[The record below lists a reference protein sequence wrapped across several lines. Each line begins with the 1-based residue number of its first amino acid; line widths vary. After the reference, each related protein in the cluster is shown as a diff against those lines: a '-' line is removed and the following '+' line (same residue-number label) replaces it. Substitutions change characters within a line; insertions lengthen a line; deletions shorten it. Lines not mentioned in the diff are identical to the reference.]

1 MTKSSA
7 RSGRISYLIL
17 VVALFAL
24 ALVLFLG
31 KGASKS
37 ETVTSRADRIASEI
51 RCPTCQGLSVKD
63 SKAASARVIFSEIER
78 QVEAGERDEDIR
90 AYLVDRF
97 GTSEL
102 LRPQATGIA
111 SIVWI
116 APVVFVVLAIALL
129 GRVFL
134 RRRPG
139 RRRVTD
145 EDRALVEAALGHP
158 ELDTGS

>member
-1 MTKSSA
+1 MRTRSRRSA
-7 RSGRISYLIL
+7 AASYAILIL
-17 VVALFAL
+17 AVGALGVI
-24 ALVLFLG
+24 LVLG
-31 KGASKS
+31 RGSTTP
-37 ETVTSRADRIASEI
+37 ETITGRADRIGSEI

-78 QVEAGERDEDIR
+78 QLESGETDENIR

-116 APVVFVVLAIALL
+116 APVMFVVLALVFLAV
-129 GRVFL
+129 VFL

-139 RRRVTD
+139 TRSVTD
-145 EDRALVEAALGHP
+145 EDRALVEAALAGSP
-158 ELDTGS
+158 EVRSP

>member
-1 MTKSSA
+1 MTTRSRRSA
-7 RSGRISYLIL
+7 AVSYGVLVLAIGAL
-17 VVALFAL
+17 VVV
-24 ALVLFLG
+24 LVLG
-31 KGASKS
+31 RGSSKP
-37 ETVTSRADRIASEI
+37 ETVTGRADRIASEI

-78 QVEAGERDEDIR
+78 QLESGEKDEDIR

-116 APVVFVVLAIALL
+116 APVMFVVLAVGLL
-129 GRVFL
+129 VRVFL
-134 RRRPG
+134 RRRPRS
-139 RRRVTD
+139 RRMTAD
-145 EDRALVEAALGHP
+145 DRALVEAALVASPDGQP
-158 ELDTGS
+158 